1 MEARPP
7 ERHRP
12 QQHSRL
18 ATASTLRV
26 LQVRSSPMRPPPGL
40 SLPDSAGLGSDSRN
54 QSEFFGASR
63 WPSALCVGPRADHAD
78 RGPDAGPKWLREE
91 VGWFGLLPFAFFLSF
106 FLSLSLPLSFWFF
119 LCLCLSFWLSL
130 FHPEAEEA
138 QGGCKLAM
146 LDLSYRVTRTR
157 QSVVWSAAAWDLW
170 LELSD

>member
-106 FLSLSLPLSFWFF
+106 FLSLSLSPSLFGSFSVSVSLSGFLSFIQKRKKPRAAVSLRCWT
-119 LCLCLSFWLSL
+119 CLTESS
-130 FHPEAEEA
+130 
-138 QGGCKLAM
+138 G
-146 LDLSYRVTRTR
+146 LDSQSYGLLLHGI
-157 QSVVWSAAAWDLW
+157 SGLN
-170 LELSD
+170 